1 MGFSIPQTPGS
12 NPYSTLDELY
22 SLGQL
27 SFAKPQFFI
36 VTEWNNNNKTYGC
49 CENIMKKCV

>member
-1 MGFSIPQTPGS
+1 MGSSIPQTPGS

-36 VTEWNNNNKTYGC
+36 VTEWNNNKTYGC